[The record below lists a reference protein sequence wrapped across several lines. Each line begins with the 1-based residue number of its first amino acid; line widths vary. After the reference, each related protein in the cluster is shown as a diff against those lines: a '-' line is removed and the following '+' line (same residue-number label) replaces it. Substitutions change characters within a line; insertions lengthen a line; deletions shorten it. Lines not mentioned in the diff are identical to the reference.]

1 MRVSKTLITA
11 LQKLIE
17 GNAVASSQ
25 LRNDLAKTLL
35 AEGLLTVK
43 AQGSR
48 RTFHAIDKEALLR
61 FVESHYEEFRD
72 VSHSSLVDK
81 EQLTRSDQAVSS
93 GNSKLVR
100 VRSCPGFPINSYEPI
115 NCLLQGQ
122 KVVVF
127 PPEGSFM
134 YIDDWQLFT
143 IPKDIIVVGI
153 ENMENFRMI
162 RHQRRLFKSVLG
174 DSPLLFVSRY
184 PQSTDLRNWLIQIS
198 NQYVHF
204 GDFDL
209 AGLRIFE
216 TEFYKYLSNRAS
228 FLIPED
234 IEVRLQNGSTERYNK
249 QYDKFKNYKPTD
261 NRLMTLFNLIHKYHR
276 CYDQEGYIE
285 EDSISL

>member
-1 MRVSKTLITA
+1 MRVSKTLITT

-25 LRNDLAKTLL
+25 LRNDLAGTLL

-61 FVESHYEEFRD
+61 FIESHYEEFRD

-81 EQLTRSDQAVSS
+81 DQLTRSDQAVSS

-143 IPKDIIVVGI
+143 IPKNIIVVGI

-174 DSPLLFVSRY
+174 DSPTLFVSRY

-198 NQYVHF
+198 NLYVHF

-209 AGLRIFE
+209 AGLRIYE

-285 EDSISL
+285 EDRIKL